1 MMPMNKRLLY
11 LMLYLLLAILP
22 VAGQSQ
28 LVFGPGPEEAG
39 STLDTIV
46 AVVDDDVIT
55 RRELNTEMASIK
67 GQLRQQ
73 KVPIPPDP
81 VLEHQVLERLILS
94 KLQLR
99 IAERNGITVDDATL
113 NAAMETLAQRNRMT
127 LTQLR
132 QMVEKEGVD
141 FAKFRDDVRQEIM
154 TARLRQKMVD
164 SQVQVSEQDVDSLQA
179 QLATGT
185 SGLGGSSNSNA
196 VVDGEHQY
204 HLAQILIAV
213 PENAT
218 PQQVES
224 AERKANSVLARL
236 RQGADFRQVAVS
248 VSAGSQALEGGD
260 LGWRR
265 ADQIPTV
272 FAEAVPKLQPGQI
285 SALIRSPSGF
295 HIVKLLEV
303 KGSGGSSSSS
313 GGNSSSGGGSEARPS
328 ASESASLVTQTHAR
342 HILLKTSSQLSDD
355 EARQRLEQLRQRI
368 QNGED
373 FAALAQANSDDTTSG
388 ARGGDLGW
396 VSPGMLV
403 PQFEQA
409 MNNLQPNE
417 ISAPFKTS
425 FGWHIVQVLERRQ
438 APASAETTRA
448 QLRETL
454 LRRRADEE
462 WELVLRRL
470 RDEAYVEIRLQP
482 VTDTQEESADSTQ

>member
-1 MMPMNKRLLY
+1 MHTGNSS
-11 LMLYLLLAILP
+11 LAK
-22 VAGQSQ
+22 Q
-28 LVFGPGPEEAG
+28 
-39 STLDTIV
+39 
-46 AVVDDDVIT
+46 
-55 RRELNTEMASIK
+55 
-67 GQLRQQ
+67 
-73 KVPIPPDP
+73 
-81 VLEHQVLERLILS
+81 
-94 KLQLR
+94 
-99 IAERNGITVDDATL
+99 
-113 NAAMETLAQRNRMT
+113 LAQRIAQG
-127 LTQLR
+127 LL
-132 QMVEKEGVD
+132 
-141 FAKFRDDVRQEIM
+141 I
-154 TARLRQKMVD
+154 
-164 SQVQVSEQDVDSLQA
+164 SSLA
-179 QLATGT
+179 LLAACG
-185 SGLGGSSNSNA
+185 GGGSDSGSNSN
-196 VVDGEHQY
+196 
-204 HLAQILIAV
+204 
-213 PENAT
+213 NN
-218 PQQVES
+218 
-224 AERKANSVLARL
+224 NS
-236 RQGADFRQVAVS
+236 GTD
-248 VSAGSQALEGGD
+248 
-260 LGWRR
+260 
-265 ADQIPTV
+265 
-272 FAEAVPKLQPGQI
+272 
-285 SALIRSPSGF
+285 
-295 HIVKLLEV
+295 
-303 KGSGGSSSSS
+303 
-313 GGNSSSGGGSEARPS
+313 NSNSGGGSEARPS

>member
-1 MMPMNKRLLY
+1 MNKRLLY
-11 LMLYLLLAILP
+11 LMLYLLLALLP

-28 LVFGPGPEEAG
+28 LAFGPGPEEAG

-67 GQLRQQ
+67 SQLRQQ

-81 VLEHQVLERLILS
+81 VLERQVLERLILS

-99 IAERNGITVDDATL
+99 IAERNGISVDDATL

-164 SQVQVSEQDVDSLQA
+164 SQVQVSEQDVDSLQT
-179 QLATGT
+179 QLANTG
-185 SGLGGSSNSNA
+185 GLSGSSDNA
-196 VVDGEHQY
+196 GGGGGERQY

-218 PQQVES
+218 PEQVES
-224 AERKANSVLARL
+224 AKRKAQGVLTRL

-248 VSAGSQALEGGD
+248 VSAGHQALEGGD
-260 LGWRR
+260 LGWRH

-272 FAEAVPKLQPGQI
+272 FTEVVPKLKPGQI
-285 SALIRSPSGF
+285 SELIRSPSGF

-303 KGSGGSSSSS
+303 KGGSGGETRPSTA
-313 GGNSSSGGGSEARPS
+313 GSESSP
-328 ASESASLVTQTHAR
+328 LITQTHAR
-342 HILLKTSSQLSDD
+342 HILLKTSSQQSDD

-368 QNGED
+368 QKGED

-388 ARGGDLGW
+388 ERGGDLGW

-403 PQFEQA
+403 PQFEQT

-417 ISAPFKTS
+417 ISVPFKTS

-438 APASAETTRA
+438 APASAETARA

-470 RDEAYVEIRLQP
+470 RDEAYVEIRMQP
-482 VTDTQEESADSTQ
+482 ATDAQEEAAAPGQ